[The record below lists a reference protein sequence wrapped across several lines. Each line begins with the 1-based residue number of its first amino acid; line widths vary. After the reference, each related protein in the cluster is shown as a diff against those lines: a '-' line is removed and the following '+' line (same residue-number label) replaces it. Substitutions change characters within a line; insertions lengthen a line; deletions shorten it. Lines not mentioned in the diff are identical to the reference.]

1 MLKIYGISGD
11 NREDYALA
19 LSDGTS
25 LLESKLYAALSK
37 GNGNVEDSD
46 ETTGLLSYTKELSLK
61 GRSPALF
68 RDLLLDSVRM
78 YVESGK
84 MPEFSVSFPIDRAL
98 FMGESKDKGVIVF
111 TAYSSRLSEV
121 EFIALMESV
130 LKGALEQ

>member
-25 LLESKLYAALSK
+25 LLESKLYAELSK
-37 GNGNVEDSD
+37 GSVEAS
-46 ETTGLLSYTKELSLK
+46 EGMTGFLSYTKEISLN

-68 RDLLLDSVRM
+68 RDLILDSVRM
-78 YVESGK
+78 YVDSGK
-84 MPEFSVSFPIDRAL
+84 MPEFSVSFPIDREC
-98 FMGESKDKGVIVF
+98 FMGERESKGVIVF
-111 TAYSSRLSEV
+111 TAYSSHLSEV

-130 LKGALEQ
+130 LKQSLEQ

>member
-19 LSDGTS
+19 LADSTS
-25 LLESKLYAALSK
+25 LLESKLYAALS
-37 GNGNVEDSD
+37 NGSVEAS
-46 ETTGLLSYTKELSLK
+46 EGFLSYTKEISLN

-68 RDLLLDSVRM
+68 RDLVLDNVSV
-78 YVESGK
+78 YVDSGK
-84 MPEFSVSFPIDRAL
+84 MPEFSVSFPIDREC
-98 FMGESKDKGVIVF
+98 FMGERDGKGVIVF

-130 LKGALEQ
+130 LKRSLEQ

>member
-25 LLESKLYAALSK
+25 LLESKLYAVLSK
-37 GNGNVEDSD
+37 GNVEDSD
-46 ETTGLLSYTKELSLK
+46 GTTGLLSYTKELSLN

-68 RDLLLDSVRM
+68 RDLILDSVRM
-78 YVESGK
+78 YVDSGK
-84 MPEFSVSFPIDRAL
+84 MAEFSVSFQIDREC
-98 FMGESKDKGVIVF
+98 FMGERDGKGVIVF
-111 TAYSSRLSEV
+111 TAYSSRFSEV
-121 EFIALMESV
+121 EFIELMESV

>member
-37 GNGNVEDSD
+37 GNAEDSD
-46 ETTGLLSYTKELSLK
+46 GTVGLLSYTKELSLN

-68 RDLLLDSVRM
+68 RDLILDSVRM
-78 YVESGK
+78 YVDSGK

-98 FMGESKDKGVIVF
+98 FMSEGKDRGVIVF

>member
-19 LSDGTS
+19 LSDDTS
-25 LLESKLYAALSK
+25 LLESKLYAELSK
-37 GNGNVEDSD
+37 GSA
-46 ETTGLLSYTKELSLK
+46 GLSEGTAGFLSYTKELSLN

-68 RDLLLDSVRM
+68 RDLLLDSVSV

-84 MPEFSVSFPIDRAL
+84 IPEFSVSFPIDRAC
-98 FMGESKDKGVIVF
+98 FTNGKQEREVIVF

-130 LKGALEQ
+130 LKRSLEQ

>member
-25 LLESKLYAALSK
+25 LLESKLYAVLSK
-37 GNGNVEDSD
+37 GNVEDSD
-46 ETTGLLSYTKELSLK
+46 GTAGLLSYTKELSLN

-68 RDLLLDSVRM
+68 RDLVLDSVRM
-78 YVESGK
+78 YVDSGK
-84 MPEFSVSFPIDRAL
+84 MPEFSVSFPTDREC
-98 FMGESKDKGVIVF
+98 FMGERDSKGVIVF
-111 TAYSSRLSEV
+111 TAYSSRFSEV
-121 EFIALMESV
+121 EFIVLMESV

>member
-19 LSDGTS
+19 LSDSTS

-37 GNGNVEDSD
+37 GSAEDSD
-46 ETTGLLSYTKELSLK
+46 GTAGLLSYTKELSLN

-78 YVESGK
+78 YVDSGK

-98 FMGESKDKGVIVF
+98 FMSEGKDKGVIVF

-130 LKGALEQ
+130 LNGALEQ

>member
-25 LLESKLYAALSK
+25 LLESKLYGALSK
-37 GNGNVEDSD
+37 GNAEDTDS
-46 ETTGLLSYTKELSLK
+46 TVGLLSYTKELSLN

-68 RDLLLDSVRM
+68 RDLLLDSVRV
-78 YVESGK
+78 YVDSGK
-84 MPEFSVSFPIDRAL
+84 MPEFSVSFQIDREC
-98 FMGESKDKGVIVF
+98 FMGERESKGVIVF

-121 EFIALMESV
+121 EFIALVESV

>member
-37 GNGNVEDSD
+37 GNAEDSD
-46 ETTGLLSYTKELSLK
+46 GTVGLLSYTKELSLN

-68 RDLLLDSVRM
+68 RDLILDSVRM
-78 YVESGK
+78 YVDSGK

-98 FMGESKDKGVIVF
+98 FMSEGKDKGVIVF
-111 TAYSSRLSEV
+111 TACSSRLSEV
-121 EFIALMESV
+121 EFIELMESV

>member
-25 LLESKLYAALSK
+25 VLESKLYGALSK
-37 GNGNVEDSD
+37 GNAEDTDS
-46 ETTGLLSYTKELSLK
+46 TVGLLSYTKELSLN

-68 RDLLLDSVRM
+68 RDLILDSVRM
-78 YVESGK
+78 YVDSGK

-98 FMGESKDKGVIVF
+98 FMSEGKDKGVIVF

-121 EFIALMESV
+121 EFTELMESV
-130 LKGALEQ
+130 LKGALER

>member
-37 GNGNVEDSD
+37 GNAEDSD
-46 ETTGLLSYTKELSLK
+46 GKVGLLSYTKELSLN

-68 RDLLLDSVRM
+68 RDLILDSVRM
-78 YVESGK
+78 YVDSGK

-98 FMGESKDKGVIVF
+98 FMSKGKDKGVIVF

-121 EFIALMESV
+121 EFIELMESV

>member
-25 LLESKLYAALSK
+25 LLESKLYGELSK
-37 GNGNVEDSD
+37 GNAEDTDS
-46 ETTGLLSYTKELSLK
+46 TVGLLSYTKELSLN

-68 RDLLLDSVRM
+68 RDLILDSVRM
-78 YVESGK
+78 YVDSGK

-98 FMGESKDKGVIVF
+98 FMSEGKDKGVIVF

>member
-37 GNGNVEDSD
+37 GNAEDSD
-46 ETTGLLSYTKELSLK
+46 GTAGLLSYTKELSLN

-68 RDLLLDSVRM
+68 RDLILDSVRM
-78 YVESGK
+78 YVDSGK

-121 EFIALMESV
+121 EFIELMESV

>member
-1 MLKIYGISGD
+1 MLKVYGISGD

-25 LLESKLYAALSK
+25 LLESKLYAVLSK
-37 GNGNVEDSD
+37 GNVEDSD
-46 ETTGLLSYTKELSLK
+46 GTTGLLSYTKELSLN

-68 RDLLLDSVRM
+68 RDLVLDNVSA
-78 YVESGK
+78 YVDSEK
-84 MPEFSVSFPIDRAL
+84 IPEFSVSFQIDREC
-98 FMGESKDKGVIVF
+98 FMGEREGKGVIVF

>member
-37 GNGNVEDSD
+37 GNAEDSD
-46 ETTGLLSYTKELSLK
+46 GTAGLLSYTKELSLN

-68 RDLLLDSVRM
+68 RDLILDSVRM
-78 YVESGK
+78 YVDSGK

-98 FMGESKDKGVIVF
+98 FMSEGKDKGVIVF

-121 EFIALMESV
+121 EFIALIESV

>member
-19 LSDGTS
+19 LSDSTS

-37 GNGNVEDSD
+37 GSAEDSD
-46 ETTGLLSYTKELSLK
+46 GTAGLLSYTKELSLN

-78 YVESGK
+78 YVDSGK

-98 FMGESKDKGVIVF
+98 FMGEGKDKGVIVF

-130 LKGALEQ
+130 LNGALEQ

>member
-37 GNGNVEDSD
+37 GNAEDLD
-46 ETTGLLSYTKELSLK
+46 GTVGLLSYTKELSLN

-68 RDLLLDSVRM
+68 RDLILDSVRM
-78 YVESGK
+78 YVDSGK

-98 FMGESKDKGVIVF
+98 FMSEGKDKGVIVF

>member
-25 LLESKLYAALSK
+25 LLESKLYAVLSK
-37 GNGNVEDSD
+37 GNAEDSD
-46 ETTGLLSYTKELSLK
+46 GTAGLLSYTKELSLN

-68 RDLLLDSVRM
+68 RDLILDSVRM
-78 YVESGK
+78 YVDSGK

-121 EFIALMESV
+121 EFMELMESV

>member
-37 GNGNVEDSD
+37 GNAEDSD
-46 ETTGLLSYTKELSLK
+46 GTVGLLSYTKELSLN

-68 RDLLLDSVRM
+68 RDLILDSVRM
-78 YVESGK
+78 YVDSGK

-98 FMGESKDKGVIVF
+98 FMSEGKDKGVIVF

-121 EFIALMESV
+121 EFIALIESV

>member
-37 GNGNVEDSD
+37 GSAEDSD
-46 ETTGLLSYTKELSLK
+46 GTVGLLSYTKEVSLN

-68 RDLLLDSVRM
+68 RDLILDRVSE
-78 YVESGK
+78 YVDSEK
-84 MPEFSVSFPIDRAL
+84 MPEFSVSFPIDREC
-98 FMGESKDKGVIVF
+98 FMGERESKGIIVF

-130 LKGALEQ
+130 LKRSLEQ

>member
-25 LLESKLYAALSK
+25 LLESKLYAVLSK
-37 GNGNVEDSD
+37 GNAEDSD
-46 ETTGLLSYTKELSLK
+46 GTTGLLSYTKELSLN

-68 RDLLLDSVRM
+68 RDLILDSVRM
-78 YVESGK
+78 YVDSGK

-98 FMGESKDKGVIVF
+98 FMSEGKDKGVIVF

-121 EFIALMESV
+121 EVIALMESV

>member
-1 MLKIYGISGD
+1 MLKIYGIGGY

-37 GNGNVEDSD
+37 GNVEDSD
-46 ETTGLLSYTKELSLK
+46 GTTGLLSYTKELSLN

-68 RDLLLDSVRM
+68 RDLILDSVRM
-78 YVESGK
+78 YVDSGK

-98 FMGESKDKGVIVF
+98 FMSESKDKGVIVF

-121 EFIALMESV
+121 EFMELMESV
-130 LKGALEQ
+130 LKQSLEQ

>member
-25 LLESKLYAALSK
+25 LLESKLYAVLSK
-37 GNGNVEDSD
+37 GNVEDSD
-46 ETTGLLSYTKELSLK
+46 GTAGLLSYTKELSLN

-68 RDLLLDSVRM
+68 RDLVLDSVRM
-78 YVESGK
+78 YVDSGK

-98 FMGESKDKGVIVF
+98 FMSEGKDKGVIVF
-111 TAYSSRLSEV
+111 TAYSSRFSEV
-121 EFIALMESV
+121 EFIELMESV

>member
-37 GNGNVEDSD
+37 GNVEDSD
-46 ETTGLLSYTKELSLK
+46 GTVGLLSYTKEVSLN

-78 YVESGK
+78 YVDSGK
-84 MPEFSVSFPIDRAL
+84 MPEFSVSFQIDREC
-98 FMGESKDKGVIVF
+98 FMGERDGKGVIVF

>member
-25 LLESKLYAALSK
+25 LLESKLYVALSK
-37 GNGNVEDSD
+37 GNAEDTDS
-46 ETTGLLSYTKELSLK
+46 TVGLLSYTKELSLN

-68 RDLLLDSVRM
+68 RDLLLDSVRV
-78 YVESGK
+78 YVDSGK

-98 FMGESKDKGVIVF
+98 FMSEGKDKGVIVF

-121 EFIALMESV
+121 EFMELMESV
-130 LKGALEQ
+130 LKGALEW

>member
-25 LLESKLYAALSK
+25 LLESKLYAALS
-37 GNGNVEDSD
+37 NGSVEAS
-46 ETTGLLSYTKELSLK
+46 EGFLSYTKEISLN

-68 RDLLLDSVRM
+68 RDLVLDNVSV
-78 YVESGK
+78 YVDSGK
-84 MPEFSVSFPIDRAL
+84 MPEFSISFPIDRVC
-98 FMGESKDKGVIVF
+98 FMGESVDKGVIVF
-111 TAYSSRLSEV
+111 TAYSPRISEV

-130 LKGALEQ
+130 LKRSLEQ

>member
-37 GNGNVEDSD
+37 GNAEDSD
-46 ETTGLLSYTKELSLK
+46 GTVGLLSYTKELSLN

-68 RDLLLDSVRM
+68 RDLILDSVRM
-78 YVESGK
+78 YVDSGK

-98 FMGESKDKGVIVF
+98 FMSESKDKGVIVF
-111 TAYSSRLSEV
+111 TAYSLRLSEV

>member
-25 LLESKLYAALSK
+25 LLESKLYAVLSK
-37 GNGNVEDSD
+37 GSVEAS
-46 ETTGLLSYTKELSLK
+46 EGFLSYTKEISLN

-68 RDLLLDSVRM
+68 RDLVLDNVSV
-78 YVESGK
+78 YVDSGK
-84 MPEFSVSFPIDRAL
+84 MPEFSVSFPIDRAC
-98 FMGESKDKGVIVF
+98 FMGESDGKGVIVF

-121 EFIALMESV
+121 EFIELMESV

>member
-19 LSDGTS
+19 LSDSTS
-25 LLESKLYAALSK
+25 LLESKLYSALSK
-37 GNGNVEDSD
+37 VSAEESD
-46 ETTGLLSYTKELSLK
+46 GTVGLLSYTKEVSLN

-68 RDLLLDSVRM
+68 RDLILDSVSG
-78 YVESGK
+78 YVDSGK
-84 MPEFSVSFPIDRAL
+84 MPEFSVSFPIDREC
-98 FMGESKDKGVIVF
+98 FKDEREGKGVIVF

-121 EFIALMESV
+121 EFIELMESV

>member
-37 GNGNVEDSD
+37 GSAEDSD
-46 ETTGLLSYTKELSLK
+46 GTVGLLSYTKEVSLN

-68 RDLLLDSVRM
+68 RDLILDSVRM
-78 YVESGK
+78 YVDSGK

-98 FMGESKDKGVIVF
+98 FMSEGKDKGVIVF

-121 EFIALMESV
+121 EFIELMESV

>member
-37 GNGNVEDSD
+37 GSAEDSD
-46 ETTGLLSYTKELSLK
+46 GTVGLLSYTKEVSLN

-78 YVESGK
+78 YVDSGK

>member
-25 LLESKLYAALSK
+25 LLESKLYGALSK
-37 GNGNVEDSD
+37 GNAEDSD
-46 ETTGLLSYTKELSLK
+46 GTVGLLSYTKELSLN

-68 RDLLLDSVRM
+68 RDLILDSVRM
-78 YVESGK
+78 YVDSGK

-98 FMGESKDKGVIVF
+98 FMSEGKDKGVIVF

>member
-19 LSDGTS
+19 LADSTS
-25 LLESKLYAALSK
+25 LLESKLYAELSK
-37 GNGNVEDSD
+37 GSVEAS
-46 ETTGLLSYTKELSLK
+46 EGMTGFLSYTKELSLN

-68 RDLLLDSVRM
+68 RDLVLDSVRM
-78 YVESGK
+78 YVDSGK
-84 MPEFSVSFPIDRAL
+84 MPEFSVSFPIDRAC
-98 FMGESKDKGVIVF
+98 FMGESDGKGVIVF

>member
-25 LLESKLYAALSK
+25 LLESKLYAVLSK
-37 GNGNVEDSD
+37 GNVEDSD
-46 ETTGLLSYTKELSLK
+46 GTTGLLSYTKELSLN

-68 RDLLLDSVRM
+68 RDLILDSVRM
-78 YVESGK
+78 YVDSGK
-84 MPEFSVSFPIDRAL
+84 MPEFSVSFQIDREC
-98 FMGESKDKGVIVF
+98 FMGERDSKGVIVF
-111 TAYSSRLSEV
+111 TAYSSRFSEV
-121 EFIALMESV
+121 EFIELMESV

>member
-37 GNGNVEDSD
+37 GNAEDSD
-46 ETTGLLSYTKELSLK
+46 GTVGLLSYTKERSLN

-68 RDLLLDSVRM
+68 RDLILDSVRM
-78 YVESGK
+78 YVDSGK

-98 FMGESKDKGVIVF
+98 FMSEGKDKGVIVF

-121 EFIALMESV
+121 EFIELMESV
-130 LKGALEQ
+130 LKGELEQ

>member
-25 LLESKLYAALSK
+25 LLESKLYGALSK
-37 GNGNVEDSD
+37 GNAEDTDS
-46 ETTGLLSYTKELSLK
+46 TVGLLSYTKELSLN

-68 RDLLLDSVRM
+68 RDLLLDSVRV
-78 YVESGK
+78 YVDSGK

-98 FMGESKDKGVIVF
+98 FMSEGKDKGVIVF

-121 EFIALMESV
+121 EFMELMESV
-130 LKGALEQ
+130 LKGALEW